1 MMKLGDE
8 CMNELTNRHL
18 LIIGQTDSGKT
29 TSTLTLLDQ
38 LQSSGQANIVLDP
51 TGEYAQLP
59 NAIVYRLG
67 ENTYLEPGEFSAAQL
82 IEALGLHFD
91 ERLSTAAASAVNDL
105 RIQNNLRNQS
115 GCYQRISQPIAA
127 HQQELEKLGRWSKSY
142 AVQLLPDQLIE
153 ELVIPYDDQRAD
165 YQLLGQTYDRQL
177 IAAAWPKIIQLRELL
192 ASLAVRELFDT
203 IHQPQQVKTE
213 LNFVLQMFLNQ
224 RSAHKT
230 LVIDL
235 SALKTLAI
243 GQRAVISLLMKRI
256 LEHRLQHN
264 VAFSVNIIIDEAHRY
279 LPADE
284 TKLAENGIFQ
294 VLREGRKVGL
304 NMILTTQSPLD
315 LPAKLRS
322 QFPNLLVH
330 HLASPEEISSLNLD
344 AQLVA
349 TVSGLGIGQ
358 AVACQL
364 NQPPRVIDVPL
375 PGWLNSKGDF

>member
-1 MMKLGDE
+1 MNAL
-8 CMNELTNRHL
+8 NELTNRHL
-18 LIIGQTDSGKT
+18 LIVGQTGSGKT

-38 LQSSGQANIVLDP
+38 LQNSGQANIVLDP
-51 TGEYAQLP
+51 TGEYTQLP

-67 ENTYLEPGEFSAAQL
+67 ENAYLEPGEFSAAQL
-82 IEALGLHFD
+82 VEALGLQFN
-91 ERLSTAAASAVNDL
+91 EQLIAAVTSAINDL
-105 RIQNNLRNQS
+105 RIQNNLLNHP
-115 GCYQRISQPIAA
+115 GCYQRISQPIAT

-165 YQLLGQTYDRQL
+165 YHLLGQTYDRQL
-177 IAAAWPKIIQLRELL
+177 IAAVWPKIIQLRELL
-192 ASLAVRELFDT
+192 ASLAVRKLFGT

-264 VAFSVNIIIDEAHRY
+264 AAFPVNIIIDEAHRY
-279 LPADE
+279 LPTNEDV
-284 TKLAENGIFQ
+284 LSENGIFQ

-304 NMILTTQSPLD
+304 NVILTTQSPLD

-330 HLASPEEISSLNLD
+330 HLASPEEVGSLNLD
-344 AQLVA
+344 SQLTA

-358 AVACQL
+358 AIMCLL
-364 NQPPRVIDVPL
+364 NQSPRVIDVPL
-375 PGWLNSKGDF
+375 PSWSNNKEDF

>member
-18 LIIGQTDSGKT
+18 LIVGQTGSGKT

-38 LQSSGQANIVLDP
+38 LQNSGQANIVLDP
-51 TGEYAQLP
+51 TGEYTQLP

-67 ENTYLEPGEFSAAQL
+67 ENAYLEPGEFSAAQL
-82 IEALGLHFD
+82 VEALGLQFN
-91 ERLSTAAASAVNDL
+91 EQLIAAVTSAINDL
-105 RIQNNLRNQS
+105 RIQNNLLNHPS
-115 GCYQRISQPIAA
+115 CYQRISQPIAT

-165 YQLLGQTYDRQL
+165 YHLLGQTYDRQL
-177 IAAAWPKIIQLRELL
+177 IAAVWPKIIQLRELL
-192 ASLAVRELFDT
+192 ASLAVRKLFGT

-213 LNFVLQMFLNQ
+213 LNFVLQKFLNQ

-264 VAFSVNIIIDEAHRY
+264 AAFSVNIIIDEAHRY

-375 PGWLNSKGDF
+375 PSWLNNKGDF

>member
-1 MMKLGDE
+1 M
-8 CMNELTNRHL
+8 
-18 LIIGQTDSGKT
+18 
-29 TSTLTLLDQ
+29 
-38 LQSSGQANIVLDP
+38 QSSGQANIVLDP

-67 ENTYLEPGEFSAAQL
+67 ENAYLEPGEFSAAQL

-192 ASLAVRELFDT
+192 ASLAVRKLFGM

-264 VAFSVNIIIDEAHRY
+264 AAFSVNIIIDKAHRY

-344 AQLVA
+344 TQLVA

-375 PGWLNSKGDF
+375 PGWLNNKGDF